1 MRKIKVD
8 MTEGPFLKKMII
20 FAIPL
25 ILTGVLQCLYNAAD
39 LVVVG
44 RFRGDLAL
52 AAVGST
58 GNMTNL
64 ITGLFM
70 GLSVG
75 AGVLVAHHVGAK
87 EYEDVNKVVHTSVL
101 LAFVMGIFISICGI
115 FLARPLL
122 SLMDTPEN
130 VLPHA
135 TLYMKIIFLGIPAM
149 FTYNYIASMMRSS
162 GDSKHPL
169 MFLSISGVINVV
181 LNLILVCF
189 FGMSVEGVAIAT
201 ITSQYSALIMFLVHL
216 MRDEG
221 PLHLDLRKLKIH
233 TSKVPRLL
241 YIGIPS
247 GLQSIMFALSNVFIQ
262 SFVNAY
268 GDEFMAGSSA
278 SGSIE
283 GFVYI
288 AMNAF
293 YHVSLTFVGQNV
305 GARKYKNI
313 KTVTAYSTALVT
325 ALGILIAVV
334 TVPLRRQLLGLYV
347 TSDAAMEAGLLK
359 FMILVPT
366 YFLCGIME
374 VLCGALRALGKSVTT
389 MIISTVGVCGLRILW
404 LQTVCRIFADPAWIF
419 ISYIVTWIVA
429 VACLL
434 FFLILETRK
443 VMRRAEGVKV

>member
-1 MRKIKVD
+1 MNKSKVD

-25 ILTGVLQCLYNAAD
+25 ILTGVLQCFYNAAD

-58 GNMTNL
+58 GNLTNL

-75 AGVLVAHHVGAK
+75 AGVLVAQHVGAK
-87 EYEDVNKVVHTSVL
+87 EYEEVNKVVHTSIF
-101 LAFVMGIFISICGI
+101 LAFVIGIFISICGI

-122 SLMDTPEN
+122 ALMDTPET
-130 VLPHA
+130 VLPQA
-135 TLYMKIIFLGIPAM
+135 TLYMKIVFLGIPAM

-169 MFLSISGVINVV
+169 IFLSISGFINVV

-189 FGMSVEGVAIAT
+189 FGMSVDGVAVAT
-201 ITSQYSALIMFLVHL
+201 IVSQYCALAMFLVHL

-221 PLHLDLRKLKIH
+221 FLHFDMRKLKIH

-262 SFVNAY
+262 SFINAY

-278 SGSIE
+278 SGSLE

-313 KTVTAYSTALVT
+313 KSLTAYSTALVT
-325 ALGILIAVV
+325 ALGLFVAAVFVIL
-334 TVPLRRQLLGLYV
+334 RHQLLGLYV
-347 TSDAAMEAGLLK
+347 TSDASMEAGLVR
-359 FMILVPT
+359 FMIIVPT

-374 VLCGALRALGKSVTT
+374 VFCGALRALGKSVTT
-389 MIISTVGVCGLRILW
+389 MVISIVGICALIILW
-404 LQTVCRIFADPAWIF
+404 LQTVCRVFEDPSWIF
-419 ISYIVTWIVA
+419 YSYIVTWLVSII
-429 VACLL
+429 CLL
-434 FFLILETRK
+434 VFLIFEVRK
-443 VMRRAEGVKV
+443 AIRSTESIKI